1 MSDEK
6 RVLELFDI
14 LSNEKDI
21 ILFVDEIHS
30 FVGTG
35 RSLSGNSLDIAN
47 IIKPFITSDNIHLVG
62 ATTDYEYDEFIQ
74 SDPAFSRR
82 FSNIQVEEPNDETLE
97 KILEYTIQKYSK
109 QFNVKVDKKMVNR
122 IAYALVNAT
131 RKTKRNYDKLVYNP
145 DLAISIIAKAFGY
158 ARLYNNKSISEREF
172 IKAYETSDK
181 VVGELNIIAY
191 KKSQNKSKIIKFDF
205 NKI

>member
-1 MSDEK
+1 MLEK

-97 KILEYTIQKYSK
+97 KILEYTIQKHMK
-109 QFNVKVDKKMVNR
+109 
-122 IAYALVNAT
+122 
-131 RKTKRNYDKLVYNP
+131 RK
-145 DLAISIIAKAFGY
+145 
-158 ARLYNNKSISEREF
+158 
-172 IKAYETSDK
+172 
-181 VVGELNIIAY
+181 
-191 KKSQNKSKIIKFDF
+191 
-205 NKI
+205 

>member
-1 MSDEK
+1 MLEK

-35 RSLSGNSLDIAN
+35 RSLYGNSLDIAN

>member
-1 MSDEK
+1 MLEK

-172 IKAYETSDK
+172 IKAYEISDK

>member
-1 MSDEK
+1 MLEK

-82 FSNIQVEEPNDETLE
+82 FSNIQVEEPNYETLE

>member
-1 MSDEK
+1 MLEK